1 MQFGIADT
9 SYKAA
14 GQLTGLSSLSAE
26 FYRIMASQSQY
37 QELFD
42 LHSTDI
48 NLSIDKLAYFLSGWL
63 GGPSIYKDKFGSINI
78 PGAHKHLRVG
88 DSLSSQWLGC
98 MDSAIDIQ
106 EYSPEFKRYLKEQL
120 RIPVQRIK
128 QVCAHAY

>member
-1 MQFGIADT
+1 MQFGTAEN

-14 GQLTGLSSLSAE
+14 GQFTGLSKLSAE
-26 FYRIMASQSQY
+26 FYRIMAYQAQY

-48 NLSIDKLAYFLSGWL
+48 NVSIDKLASFLSGWL
-63 GGPSIYKDKFGSINI
+63 GGPSIYKDKFGPINI
-78 PGAHKHLRVG
+78 PRVHKHLKVG
-88 DSLSSQWLGC
+88 ESLGAQWIGC

-106 EYSPEFKRYLKEQL
+106 DYSPEFKRYLKEQL

-128 QVCAHAY
+128 QVCTHAF